1 MTSKYSNLR
10 TAIKTGLTGLALAAT
25 VGCSSMSVVTGPFH
39 VYRGSDQKWFPEW
52 REHPYR
58 TTAVTAGYIA
68 LGIGAYEL
76 LKKDDDDGHR
86 NSDLGNHNGNGN
98 NGGNDDDGD
107 NPTPAPITGGN
118 GSEGPSG
125 Q

>member
-76 LKKDDDDGHR
+76 LKKDDDGHR
-86 NSDLGNHNGNGN
+86 NSDSGNHNGH
-98 NGGNDDDGD
+98 GGNDDDGD